1 MSITR
6 ERAMA
11 VARETGWLSRQPP
24 AFQQD
29 LLSRTVLRTFGK
41 NEVIC
46 SVGDPYEGVHAL
58 VSGLLKV
65 EMLAPVEDYRIVTV
79 KQSVF
84 WFGQGAS
91 IVRGPHLATVTAT
104 APAATLFLPQAEF
117 EKLVE
122 SAAWCRAFAAMSV
135 EHFDE
140 ASQVIGQLLVSDVE
154 NKVAARLALLAE
166 RSGPQRPAA
175 VAVSQADLAEMCGL
189 SRPTVQQILSGLEA
203 RGLVRCGYRR
213 IEIDNPELLA
223 RSTQLGQ
230 VTSRSSEE
238 VE

>member
-1 MSITR
+1 MSMTR
-6 ERAMA
+6 DQAMA
-11 VARETGWLSRQPP
+11 VARASGWLSHQPP
-24 AFQQD
+24 AFQHE
-29 LLSRTVLRTFGK
+29 LLSRTVLRTHGR

-46 SVGDPYEGVHAL
+46 SVGDPYAGVHVL
-58 VSGLLKV
+58 VQGLLKV

-91 IVRGPHLATVTAT
+91 MVRGPYLATTTAT
-104 APAATLFLPQAEF
+104 TPAATLFLPHAEF

-122 SAAWCRAFAAMSV
+122 NAAWCRAFAAMSV
-135 EHFDE
+135 EHFEE

-166 RSGPQRPAA
+166 RSGPKRPAA

-189 SRPTVQQILSGLEA
+189 SRPTVHQILARLEA

-213 IEIDNPELLA
+213 IEIDNPERLTH
-223 RSTQLGQ
+223 SPELGQ
-230 VTSRSSEE
+230 VTSRSDDGGE
-238 VE
+238 